1 MTSNEA
7 LTKRAEELALQ
18 DLSGWLSP
26 EGDFVPCIET
36 GGQIMELSLG
46 RHEATALQILS
57 TQPELI
63 HELDRRRRLKGC
75 RTWPETSRYNLIKK
89 FMWERGFVRVSP
101 DILSLD
107 DLD

>member
-1 MTSNEA
+1 MTSTDVLNR
-7 LTKRAEELALQ
+7 RAQELASQ

-26 EGDFVPCIET
+26 AGDFTPCIET

-46 RHEATALQILS
+46 RHEATALEMLS
-57 TQPELI
+57 AHPELMR
-63 HELDRRRRLKGC
+63 ELDQRRRRRGC
-75 RTWPETSRYNLIKK
+75 RTWPETSRYNLIKE
-89 FMWERGFVRVSP
+89 FMRERGFVRVSP